1 MGPITLIAAGLLCIT
16 IGAKLAPNPTI
27 KSDSYTLSQI
37 RQVVSA
43 IDKESEVKGI
53 ENKIPVLVKGDEQA
67 TLYDLNNDEGYLVL
81 GNNYKIFDY
90 QPNIELSE
98 KASMNKLEF
107 NPISRSFTTR
117 GGQYVSVTD
126 ETNKQ
131 PDVSEA
137 NLMQGEFVD
146 YGCGQISSEQLTNY
160 INDKFPGGELDD
172 EYSLPITRHAQ
183 RALSV
188 YLKETVDSN
197 GNKKTIS
204 EGNCWLCAMYTVFD
218 YLVNDSAYSSIVFN
232 NFPKKW
238 HGDIPYYPQTQEPST
253 YNWVKQYAS
262 DYKAFDNTIG
272 DWAVKEFDGLYISLR
287 AAETSFIINSPI
299 IGLSPNGA
307 AAVMEN
313 AAHDNG
319 LTSFDATN
327 DTNFNAYTGTQ
338 DFKDFLQS
346 DKPLYFYSNGSTYG
360 NHAMAVSGYKHYKRT
375 VRVLFWDKI
384 EWATFLE
391 IGDGWSVDTMYFD
404 ITRYYWENCGS
415 GGFIK
420 YDW

>member
-1 MGPITLIAAGLLCIT
+1 MQPITLTIATLISMTAGS
-16 IGAKLAPNPTI
+16 KLMAERTVG
-27 KSDSYTLSQI
+27 SDSYTLSQI

-43 IDKESEVKGI
+43 MDEGSKVTGI
-53 ENKIPVLVKGDEQA
+53 ENKTSVSIGKGELA
-67 TLYDLNNDEGYLVL
+67 TLYDLNGDEGYLVL
-81 GNNYKIFDY
+81 GSNYKIFDY
-90 QPNIELSE
+90 QPNVELS
-98 KASMNKLEF
+98 KGDLRNGLEF
-107 NPISRSFTTR
+107 NPISRSFATKD
-117 GGQYVSVTD
+117 GHYVSITD

-131 PDVSEA
+131 PDVSET
-137 NLMQGEFVD
+137 NLMQEEFVD
-146 YGCGQISSEQLTNY
+146 YGCGQISSGQLTNY
-160 INDKFPGGELDD
+160 INNKFPGGVLDD
-172 EYSLPITRHAQ
+172 EYSLPITRREQ
-183 RALSV
+183 GFLSV
-188 YLKETVDSN
+188 YLKKTVDSN
-197 GNKKTIS
+197 GNKKTIT
-204 EGNCWLCAMYTVFD
+204 EGNCWLCTMYTVFD
-218 YLVNDSAYSSIVFN
+218 YLVNDSAYSSTVFN
-232 NFPKKW
+232 NFPKRW

-262 DYKAFDNTIG
+262 DYKAFDKDIG

-287 AAETSFIINSPI
+287 AAGTSFIINSPI
-299 IGLSPNGA
+299 VGISPNGA

-346 DKPLYFYSNGSTYG
+346 DKPLYFYSSGSTYG